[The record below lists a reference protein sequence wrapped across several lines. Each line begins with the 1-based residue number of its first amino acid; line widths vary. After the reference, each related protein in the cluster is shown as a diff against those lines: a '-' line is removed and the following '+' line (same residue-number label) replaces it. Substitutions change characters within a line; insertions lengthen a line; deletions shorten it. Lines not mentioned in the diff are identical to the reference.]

1 MYILDSKKTMKNK
14 FQIMKTTK
22 LLTLILVAFASITI
36 TSCVEDDDY
45 SIPNSLGDEENAG
58 LTTIMNELASGDL
71 TEISITDLKNLYQTY
86 EDAQSGF
93 DYDHFI
99 QIPDDLVVKGYVT
112 SSDATGNFYKEF
124 YMQDA
129 PENPTAAIGVLLN
142 QVDSYNQFNLG
153 REVYIRLKDMYVGYN
168 SNEIIS
174 IGGQPDE
181 DEVGQFTANQIPN
194 KIFRS
199 TTTSTIV
206 PLEISL
212 SAINESHVG
221 MLITANDVQFPE
233 ELSGSTYGD
242 PSQDFDTQRT
252 LQACEGF
259 GYSNFSLETSSFA
272 NFYFTPLPTA
282 NGGTITAVVLKTF
295 GGDNLVLLL
304 NDLSDVQFDN
314 ARCTPLDINDFNVVF
329 QDEFNNLNNWTT
341 FNVTGAQVWGT
352 TNFGNPAPS
361 AYMNGYSGGAQ
372 NNEDWLISNA
382 IDLTSVTNSFF
393 FFETDKRYDGNDLE
407 VYMSTDY
414 SGGDPNSNGSWTQL
428 DVIIDPNANSWNTWT
443 NSGNIDVSSA
453 DGQML
458 YIAFKYTSTTSAA
471 ATFELDNVTVLG
483 L

>member
-1 MYILDSKKTMKNK
+1 
-14 FQIMKTTK
+14 MKTTK

-221 MLITANDVQFPE
+221 MLIIANDVQFPE